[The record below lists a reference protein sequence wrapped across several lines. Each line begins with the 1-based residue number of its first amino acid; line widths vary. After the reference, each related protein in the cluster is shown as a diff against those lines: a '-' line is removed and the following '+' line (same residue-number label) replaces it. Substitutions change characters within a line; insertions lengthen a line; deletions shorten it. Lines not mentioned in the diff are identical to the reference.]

1 MSKQVVFFISLLMV
15 SAIPALANQAVQG
28 DWEGT
33 LAGDG
38 WKDLPARAEIIG
50 QPGNTYRALLYVGDM
65 GAVELAGMSRQD
77 VAVFVGEF
85 DLGDKGRFVASAQAR
100 AGELQGELLSTTD
113 APGAKLTLKRVVKE
127 SPTLGQEPPKGA
139 VVLLGDGAAEDAW
152 IAQPGNI
159 VSGEMRI
166 GGNTYVSKLEYGDAK
181 IHVEF
186 MPPYMPNDS
195 GQARGNS
202 GVYVHGRYEVQVL
215 DSYGD
220 APGVGTCGAIY
231 SIAVP
236 PAGACLP
243 PGQWQTYDITF
254 TAPKFDA
261 NGKKVAD
268 AVISVLQNGKTLY
281 DNMVLPHVTP
291 GGISGEESAT
301 GPLML
306 QNHGDEVRYRNV
318 WVLPLDK

>member
-1 MSKQVVFFISLLMV
+1 MFRKLALTIFMAAISV
-15 SAIPALANQAVQG
+15 SAMANQAVQG

-33 LAGDG
+33 VTGEG
-38 WKDLPARAEIIG
+38 WNNLPARAEIVG
-50 QPGNTYRALLYVGDM
+50 QPNDGYRARLYIGDM
-65 GAVELAGMSRQD
+65 PAVELSGLSRQD
-77 VAVFVGEF
+77 VAIFIGEF
-85 DLGDKGRFVASAQAR
+85 DLGDKGRFVASAHGR
-100 AGELQGELLSTTD
+100 AGEIQGELISTAG
-113 APGAKLTLKRVVKE
+113 APGATLSLKRVVKE
-127 SPTLGQEPPKGA
+127 SPTLGQKPPKGA
-139 VVLLGDGAAEDAW
+139 VVLLGEGASEDAW
-152 IAQPGNI
+152 IAQPGNL
-159 VSGEMRI
+159 VNGEMRI
-166 GGNTYVSKLEYGDAK
+166 GGNTYVSRLEYGDAK

-202 GVYVHGRYEVQVL
+202 GVYVHGRYEIQVL
-215 DSYGD
+215 DSYAD
-220 APGVGTCGAIY
+220 APDVGTCGAIY

-254 TAPKFDA
+254 KAPKFDA

-268 AVISVLQNGKTLY
+268 GVITVLQNGKVIY
-281 DNMVLPHVTP
+281 DDMVLPHVTP
-291 GGISGEESAT
+291 GGISGEEAAK

-318 WVLPLDK
+318 WVLPL

>member
-1 MSKQVVFFISLLMV
+1 MLKKSVLTCSLLLIL
-15 SAIPALANQAVQG
+15 AIPVVANQAVQG

-33 LAGDG
+33 LSGDG
-38 WKDLPARAEIIG
+38 WKDLPARAEIVG

-65 GAVELAGMSRQD
+65 GAVEMVGMSRQD

-85 DLGDKGRFVASAQAR
+85 DLGDKGKFLASAQAH
-100 AGELQGELLSTTD
+100 AGELQGELISTTG
-113 APGAKLTLKRVVKE
+113 APGAKLALKRVVKE
-127 SPTLGQEPPKGA
+127 SPTLGQKPPKSA
-139 VVLLGDGAAEDAW
+139 VVLLGEGADEDAW

-159 VSGEMRI
+159 GNGEMRI
-166 GGNTYVSKLEYGDAK
+166 GGNTYVSKLEFGDAK
-181 IHVEF
+181 IHLEF
-186 MPPYMPNDS
+186 MPPYMPSDS

-215 DSYGD
+215 DSYAD

-243 PGQWQTYDITF
+243 PGQWQTYDITY

-261 NGKKVAD
+261 SGKKVAD
-268 AVISVLQNGKTLY
+268 AVITVLQNGQTLY